1 MRNISC
7 IFLKVIGKR
16 TLKPYQLDI
25 FTHDYNHNILLSDIT
40 FLCFISKC
48 NRISGYLIR
57 QANHFFKLNDHKK
70 SLRPKYDRSRW
81 NCLVNFLRRWDTKQS
96 NYENL
101 RLDGKN
107 NEKASV

>member
-25 FTHDYNHNILLSDIT
+25 FTHDYNHNISLSDIT

-57 QANHFFKLNDHKK
+57 QANHFFNWMIIKNHWD
-70 SLRPKYDRSRW
+70 PNMIDRDEIVLSI
-81 NCLVNFLRRWDTKQS
+81 F
-96 NYENL
+96 
-101 RLDGKN
+101 
-107 NEKASV
+107 